1 MVEYEY
7 NPLRLEAVIKEIVMV
22 YHIRRELPPEELT
35 RDRLQKL
42 CYLADF
48 AFYERYEI
56 SLTGETYV
64 HGRNGPIGI
73 HFEKALREL
82 ITDDRISVDK
92 NSVVRPYLDN
102 QTTNES
108 MRVCRLDASDE
119 FIGKSRHILPELT
132 EDEMEVIS
140 QIVSGHMFMKT
151 EDLEEFVKSDLP
163 WITAPEGQAL
173 DYRFVF
179 YRKSHQEADD
189 DD

>member
-7 NPLRLEAVIKEIVMV
+7 NPLRLEAVIKEIILVH
-22 YHIRRELPPEELT
+22 HIQRELPTEDLT

-56 SLTGETYV
+56 SLTGETYI
-64 HGRNGPIGI
+64 HGENGPIGI

-92 NSVVRPYLDN
+92 NGVVRPCHDDR
-102 QTTNES
+102 TVDES
-108 MRVCRLDASDE
+108 MRVCGLDACGE
-119 FIGKSRHILPELT
+119 FIGKTRHILPELT
-132 EDEMEVIS
+132 GDEMEVIS

-151 EDLEEFVKSDLP
+151 KDLEEFVKSDLP

-179 YRKSHQEADD
+179 YRKSHLEADD